1 MAFLLQHL
9 PILPVAVPLFAG
21 AILLLLPDAR
31 RRLKTGV
38 NLLSLSIQLA
48 TALTLIALTTGGL
61 ESNWPSGVGVYLL
74 GDWPAP
80 FGIVVVVDRLS
91 AAMLLLTSLLGCS
104 AWIYATARWERAG
117 VHFDPLFQFL
127 LMGLNGAFLTGDL
140 FNLFVFF
147 EVLLAASYG
156 LVLHGSGVQR
166 VSAGLHYIAVNL
178 IASFLLLIAIGLI
191 YGVTGTLNMADLAMR
206 AGLLE
211 GMDQQLFHAGAAVLA
226 VAFLIKAAA
235 WPLNFW
241 LPAAYGNAAAPV
253 GAIFAIMTKVG
264 IYALIRLGW
273 LLAPFNAFGTS
284 GDVFGGTWMFYV
296 GIVTLVF
303 GGVGMLATQQSERL
317 AGYAVIMSSG
327 TLLAALGMPG
337 SMLTGSALFYLT
349 VSVLTMGAFFPLL
362 EMVERT
368 QTFGADLLAVSLEAF
383 DLDDP
388 EAPDHSADVVGVT
401 IPTAMAFLGMSF
413 VACALLITGLP
424 PMSGFVAKFSLLS
437 AAVQAAATDTVHAWV
452 LITAVLL
459 SGLAGIIALCR
470 TGIRLF
476 WHVDEII
483 VPKLKPSEAAPVAVL
498 LLACVALSFW
508 AGAVI
513 QYFDDTAHYLQ
524 NPATY
529 VDAVLSQDSLQRVP
543 HGGGRP

>member
-1 MAFLLQHL
+1 VSFLLQHL

-21 AILLLLPDAR
+21 AILLLLRDSQR
-31 RRLKTGV
+31 TLKTSL
-38 NLLSLSIQLA
+38 NLLSLCVQVVVA
-48 TALTLIALTTGGL
+48 CTLILLTTGAL
-61 ESNWPSGVGVYLL
+61 NAHWPVGVGVYLL

-91 AAMLLLTSLLGCS
+91 AAMLLLTAILGFS

-156 LVLHGSGVQR
+156 LVLHGSGAAR
-166 VSAGLHYIAVNL
+166 VGAGLHYIVVNL

-191 YGVTGTLNMADLAMR
+191 YGVTGTLNMADLALR
-206 AGLLE
+206 VGLLD
-211 GMDQQLFHAGAAVLA
+211 GADRYLFDAGAAVLA

-241 LPAAYGNAAAPV
+241 LPAAYGHAAAPV
-253 GAIFAIMTKVG
+253 GAVFAIMTKVG
-264 IYALIRLGW
+264 IYALVRLGL
-273 LLAPFNAFGTS
+273 LLAPFGVS
-284 GDVFGGTWMFYV
+284 DLFGGVWMFYV
-296 GIVTLVF
+296 GITTLVF
-303 GGVGMLATQQSERL
+303 GGLGMLATQQPERL

-337 SMLTGSALFYLT
+337 STLTGPALFYLV

-368 QTFGADLLAVSLEAF
+368 QPFGADLLAVSLEAF
-383 DLDDP
+383 DLNDP
-388 EAPDHSADVVGVT
+388 ESPDRSDDVVGVT
-401 IPTAMAFLGMSF
+401 IPTAMAFLGLSF
-413 VACALLITGLP
+413 IACGLLITGLP

-437 AAVQAAATDTVHAWV
+437 AAVQATTTDTVHAWI
-452 LITAVLL
+452 LIAAVLL

-476 WHVDEII
+476 WNVDEVI
-483 VPKLKPSEAAPVAVL
+483 VPKLKLSEAAPVAVL

-513 QYFDDTAHYLQ
+513 QYFDETARYLG
-524 NPATY
+524 NPAIY
-529 VDAVLSQDSLQRVP
+529 VDAVLSQDPLQRVQ
-543 HGGGRP
+543 HVGGRP